1 MEKVRIGFVG
11 TGGIAA
17 HHMGNL
23 KKLEAVQFAAM
34 CDVVEERAAEP
45 AEEHDCPAFT
55 DYRRMLDEVEM
66 DALYVCVPPF
76 AHEDAELRAA
86 ERGKQWQPGA
96 LLDLRSTIRRVAVT
110 ENWSRGGGADSGHDW
125 PTCGRSPCA
134 CGVTDS
140 PRWGYA
146 GIGSGAE
153 PNVLG

>member
-1 MEKVRIGFVG
+1 MMLEKVRIGFVG

-86 ERGKQWQPGA
+86 ERGIP
-96 LLDLRSTIRRVAVT
+96 LRRKTS
-110 ENWSRGGGADSGHDW
+110 GHGGAEGCRGYPALS
-125 PTCGRSPCA
+125 RMYY
-134 CGVTDS
+134 VE
-140 PRWGYA
+140 RWGSVQMKDRQLSPGRA
-146 GIGSGAE
+146 EVSESGE
-153 PNVLG
+153 

>member
-66 DALYVCVPPF
+66 DALYAAAAGGATVPCRSRHRP
-76 AHEDAELRAA
+76 
-86 ERGKQWQPGA
+86 
-96 LLDLRSTIRRVAVT
+96 DLRRSL
-110 ENWSRGGGADSGHDW
+110 GGD
-125 PTCGRSPCA
+125 
-134 CGVTDS
+134 
-140 PRWGYA
+140 PR
-146 GIGSGAE
+146 
-153 PNVLG
+153 